1 MQKPCSIL
9 LCNACI
15 LHIYVCHI
23 FHVCMRVF
31 HANSVK
37 DVVNMY
43 SFEETC
49 FSWKNLTIFY
59 IFPSE
64 NGLYL
69 YLNDSDLK
77 NDFVNFLS
85 HYVNNL

>member
-9 LCNACI
+9 LWNACI

-43 SFEETC
+43 SFEKMC

-59 IFPSE
+59 IFSSE
-64 NGLYL
+64 SGLYL